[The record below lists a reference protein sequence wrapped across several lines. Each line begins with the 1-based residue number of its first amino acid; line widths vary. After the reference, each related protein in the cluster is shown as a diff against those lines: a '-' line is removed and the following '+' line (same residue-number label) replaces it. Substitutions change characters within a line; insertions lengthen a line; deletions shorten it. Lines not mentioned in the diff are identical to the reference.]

1 MTVIVVGNATVDL
14 SFRVDR
20 LPAPGETL
28 LARERVVDAGGKG
41 LNQAVVARRAGAT
54 VLFRA
59 PVGDDADAAVIRD
72 RLAAEDMSDDD
83 LVTRPGATDQSILW
97 VAEDGENVIVSTAD
111 RARGLTVGEAT
122 APVEHGRPGDIVL
135 VQGNLA
141 RAATAAVLT
150 RARERGLTT
159 MLNPAP
165 IHFDYAGLWS
175 LVDIAVVNA
184 VEARALGGDEG
195 GEPAGIEAAGR
206 ALRAAGAGSVV
217 VTLGREGAWWTG
229 PAGEGRVPAPSVE
242 AVDTSGAGDVF
253 CGVVAARLAAG
264 LDLDEAVAP
273 AVAAAA
279 VAVLRRGTSSAF
291 PSAAEIAAL
300 FPAARRVAG

>member
-59 PVGDDADAAVIRD
+59 PVGDDADAAVIRE
-72 RLAAEDMSDDD
+72 RLAAEGMGADD
-83 LVTRPGATDQSILW
+83 LVVRPGATDQSILW

-141 RAATAAVLT
+141 RAVTAAVLT

-165 IHFDYAGLWS
+165 IHFDYEGLWP

-184 VEARALGGDEG
+184 VEARALGG
-195 GEPAGIEAAGR
+195 GEPAGVEAAGR

-217 VTLGREGAWWTG
+217 VTLGAGGAWWTG
-229 PAGEGRVPAPSVE
+229 PSGEGRVPAPSVE

-279 VAVLRRGTSSAF
+279 VAVTRRGTSSAF

-300 FPAARRVAG
+300 CPPARRVAG